1 MRNRLLPGLVAS
13 ALALAATPALAGDP
27 RWYPGTVPVAGNGNL
42 WLGAAPG
49 GGLVVGSGR
58 SPVLVHVDSRWRLR
72 TGYAD
77 DRWYFDER
85 RYRAPP
91 RGHVRGW
98 PPGRA
103 VGWADRAPRWDGRR
117 YAPPRA
123 GWRDD
128 RGRWRGDRRGGR
140 GRDCDD

>member
-1 MRNRLLPGLVAS
+1 MRTRFLPGLVAS
-13 ALALAATPALAGDP
+13 ALALAAAPALAGDS
-27 RWYPGTVPVAGNGNL
+27 RWYPGTVPLAGSGNL
-42 WLGAAPG
+42 WLGAVPG
-49 GGLVVGSGR
+49 GGVVVGSGR
-58 SPVLVHVDSRWRLR
+58 SPVLVHVDSRGRIR

-77 DRWYFDER
+77 DRRYFDER
-85 RYRAPP
+85 RFRAPP
-91 RGHVRGW
+91 RGHARGW

-103 VGWADRAPRWDGRR
+103 VGWHERAPRWDGRR

-123 GWRDD
+123 GWRDE